1 MIIPGD
7 LLRAMLDHVRAH
19 YPEEACGL
27 VAGRDGRA
35 TAVYPIDN
43 IHRSPVLYE
52 MDPLQ
57 QIRAMIDLEAA
68 GDDLLA
74 IFHSHPAGPARPSPT
89 DVAQAHYPDA
99 LQVIISLA
107 DLAQPSVRAFTIVDG
122 RVTEVEWLAG

>member
-1 MIIPGD
+1 
-7 LLRAMLDHVRAH
+7 MLDHVQAH

-43 IHRSPVLYE
+43 IHHSPVLYE

-57 QIRAMIDLEAA
+57 QIQAMIDLEAA

-74 IFHSHPAGPARPSPT
+74 IFHSHPAGPARPSQT
-89 DVAQAHYPDA
+89 DVAQAYYPDA
-99 LQVIISLA
+99 LQVIVSLA
-107 DLAQPSVRAFTIVDG
+107 DRAQPSIRAFTIVDG
-122 RVTEVEWLAG
+122 QVTEARWAIG

>member
-1 MIIPGD
+1 
-7 LLRAMLDHVRAH
+7 MLDHVRAH

-43 IHRSPVLYE
+43 IHHSPVLYE

-122 RVTEVEWLAG
+122 QVTEVEWLAG